1 MTRKFARLVVLSTL
15 THFAAVVRPEPLY
28 AQAHPA
34 PPCAAGAGELQTFN
48 IQLDEMLRQ
57 PVTAL
62 LAKSSTFRRQWR
74 QIASAPGVRV
84 VVVAR
89 TDLRETPS
97 ARARG
102 QVSRYAYGA
111 VRAMIEIP
119 AAADLAELLPH
130 EFEHVL
136 EQMEGLDLALL
147 ARTGDRGVIEVDDG
161 VFETTRAR
169 AAGRAAAREV
179 YGDTDP
185 AIGAAARS
193 INRIWQALWTRPSP
207 DLRPAPGPPSR
218 R

>member
-1 MTRKFARLVVLSTL
+1 MTRKFARVVVLSTL
-15 THFAAVVRPEPLY
+15 TLLVAVVRPEPLY
-28 AQAHPA
+28 AQSHTA
-34 PPCAAGAGELQTFN
+34 PPCETSAGELQAFN
-48 IQLDEMLRQ
+48 IQLDDMLRQ
-57 PVTAL
+57 PVTEL
-62 LAKSSTFRRQWR
+62 LDKSSTFRRQWR

-97 ARARG
+97 ARARA

-136 EQMEGLDLALL
+136 EQIEGLDLALL
-147 ARTGDRGVIEVDDG
+147 ARAGDRGVIEVDDG

-179 YGDTDP
+179 SGDTDP
-185 AIGAAARS
+185 AIGTAARS
-193 INRIWQALWTRPSP
+193 IHRIWRALWTRPSS
-207 DLRPAPGPPSR
+207 DVRPAPGPPSR